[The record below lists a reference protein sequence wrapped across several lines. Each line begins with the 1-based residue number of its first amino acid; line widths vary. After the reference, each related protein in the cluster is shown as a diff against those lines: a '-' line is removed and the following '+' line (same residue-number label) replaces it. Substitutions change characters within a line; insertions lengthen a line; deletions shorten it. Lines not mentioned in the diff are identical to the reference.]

1 MLISNYFEFVHE
13 MGQKKI
19 LFSVKILIQSN
30 KVVENNSVDLTDLP
44 PSNIKMYCKAPDR
57 IMLNKET
64 RHKRVCAEWIYF
76 TWSPGAGKRT
86 YGESS
91 HTRGERGERLGKGK
105 RSPLETVH
113 ILTPIYFTPNAKTNS
128 KWSKHPDI
136 KIK

>member
-44 PSNIKMYCKAPDR
+44 PSNIKMYCKAPHR

-76 TWSPGAGKRT
+76 T
-86 YGESS
+86 
-91 HTRGERGERLGKGK
+91 
-105 RSPLETVH
+105 
-113 ILTPIYFTPNAKTNS
+113 
-128 KWSKHPDI
+128 
-136 KIK
+136 